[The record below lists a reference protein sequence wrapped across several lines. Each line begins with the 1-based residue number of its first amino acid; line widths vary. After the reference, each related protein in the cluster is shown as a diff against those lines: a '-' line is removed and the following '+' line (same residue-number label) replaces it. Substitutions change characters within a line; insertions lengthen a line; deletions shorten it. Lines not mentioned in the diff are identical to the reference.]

1 MENQKQQS
9 EAVSWG
15 RHFFFPFPICQ
26 KANEREENV
35 SAMFH
40 SALNTLWEVSDG
52 FIAKESISPSLIVR
66 DNFGN
71 EQGEGFS
78 KLNHNKLMMMV
89 YNNTNKNRTITEPRM
104 AEQCNITSPSI
115 TAIVTWLMNIF
126 PYTLSLY
133 HRLKIRHVSICL
145 HFAILCNVGILL
157 FS

>member
-1 MENQKQQS
+1 MWKIKNNRGKQFP
-9 EAVSWG
+9 EEG
-15 RHFFFPFPICQ
+15 IFFSFPICQ

-40 SALNTLWEVSDG
+40 SALNILGEVSNG

-104 AEQCNITSPSI
+104 EEQCNITSPSI
-115 TAIVTWLMNIF
+115 TAIVIWLMNIF
-126 PYTLSLY
+126 PHTLSLITGSKSDI
-133 HRLKIRHVSICL
+133 LA
-145 HFAILCNVGILL
+145 FAFTLSSYVM
-157 FS
+157 